1 MLVLQNESFGLKIAV
16 SRSANNHR
24 SASYNS
30 MSKNKVKK
38 ISLNIIVIAIRNL
51 QKIKNQSQRCATNKR
66 TSEEN
71 VKNENNSRT
80 EISQ

>member
-16 SRSANNHR
+16 SRSANHR